1 MMSDK
6 ENQQPASYMRS
17 LVGGRKRSFPGQ
29 PLAMIVPSSDQIDI
43 YDNDIAKAIRSHD
56 VDQLRGYLEEGRSF
70 EGCNRNGESHLH
82 LACRRGDVETVE
94 FLILEAC
101 VETTVRD
108 SMGRTA
114 LHDAAWRP
122 TPDLALMET
131 LIKLVSPELLVA
143 QDVRG
148 HACFDYTRKD
158 DNGTWM
164 AFLEKFSDV
173 IQRRAK
179 IVGLARCL

>member
-1 MMSDK
+1 MSEK
-6 ENQQPASYMRS
+6 ESQTPSMFMRT
-17 LVGGRKRSFPGQ
+17 LVGEGRKRSLPGQ
-29 PLAMIVPSSDQIDI
+29 PMAITNPSSHQVEI
-43 YDNDIAKAIRSHD
+43 YDFDVAKAIRSHN
-56 VDQLRGYLEEGRSF
+56 VDQLRDYLDEGRSF

-114 LHDAAWRP
+114 LHDACWRP
-122 TPDLALMET
+122 TPDLLLMET

-143 QDVRG
+143 QDCRG
-148 HACFDYTRKD
+148 HSCFDYIRRD
-158 DNGTWM
+158 DNTTWM
-164 AFLEKFSDV
+164 TFIEKFSDV
-173 IQRRAK
+173 IQRRAR
-179 IVGLARCL
+179 IVGLARCH